1 MYIIRNLLRYGIGT
15 KCRMESLRSDVW
27 HQSEGRYTLARD
39 AMPSQIDG
47 FHSPHFARRLHTN
60 PSDWIEKSKSC
71 DLLFSG
77 GEGEIRTL
85 EPLLTVTRFPVVRPR
100 PTRRLLHE
108 YCRHYRA
115 DSYMIPQK
123 EEFVKGFL
131 KKILKFCKKRAEGG
145 NQLKQ
150 P

>member
-1 MYIIRNLLRYGIGT
+1 MICQVCNLDKT
-15 KCRMESLRSDVW
+15 KPHPVRMRFCLVEHRGLEPLTPTLPVSCAPSCANAPYKESSL
-27 HQSEGRYTLARD
+27 GY
-39 AMPSQIDG
+39 
-47 FHSPHFARRLHTN
+47 
-60 PSDWIEKSKSC
+60 K
-71 DLLFSG
+71 LLFSG